1 MKTTVQNLTSPEFYA
16 KHAGLRPASA
26 FGLLIAQVV
35 SGLSAYYGIL
45 AVVGSNWIGQVTGVL
60 IALLCEIVVRVY
72 GSQWFVSRVEKRHG
86 VKAYYIEEDRARLSD
101 GLDRTKLVVFALA
114 AVTTSAFTLLGG
126 YLFLFGRVHIEDR
139 KEIASVM
146 SSELTDAERRTGDVT
161 APLRTLAQRL
171 EKDVAAAE
179 RNVAQMDRNARNAMQ
194 EYGATRRW
202 TAATSEANKWLNK
215 GGRDRALQAL
225 QAQKDRL
232 SSTLEEIAATA
243 KEETVA
249 ARRNAETI
257 VAQNAETRGE
267 QLRNAARNGSF
278 GFVAGLAAQVLA
290 FYLLWVLACIDVGAG
305 TVKKYTRHHL
315 DGRDL
320 LAERWRIWV
329 NRWRIRYAYA
339 NARLAEKP
347 IVYKG
352 RELDTKQVE
361 AFIGIEHLE
370 DDGVAPKK
378 EARVIGF
385 RRRNESATDT
395 EAPATQDEMAAKT
408 PPPAGENPVSNG
420 AQRISPED
428 ALLVAEELEKAR
440 ARLRAYRSKL
450 SRGEGNAATNQ
461 RGVARWESTVAELE
475 TRLQEIQ

>member
-1 MKTTVQNLTSPEFYA
+1 MKATVHNLTSPEFYA

-45 AVVGSNWIGQVTGVL
+45 AVVGPNWIGQATGVL

-86 VKAYYIEEDRARLSD
+86 VKAYYIEEDRAQLSE

-114 AVTTSAFTLLGG
+114 AVTTSAFTLFGG

-146 SSELTDAERRTGDVT
+146 SSELTAAERRADDGT

-179 RNVAQMDRNARNAMQ
+179 RNVAQSDRNARNAMQ
-194 EYGATRRW
+194 EYAATRRW

-215 GGRDRALQAL
+215 GARDRALQAL

-232 SSTLEEIAATA
+232 SRTLEEIAATS

-249 ARRNAETI
+249 ARRNAKAI
-257 VAQNAETRGE
+257 VAQNAETRSE

-347 IVYKG
+347 IMYKG

-370 DDGVAPKK
+370 DAPQK

-385 RRRNESATDT
+385 RRRNESETDT
-395 EAPATQDEMAAKT
+395 ETPATPDEMAAKT
-408 PPPAGENPVSNG
+408 PPPAHENPVSNG
-420 AQRISPED
+420 AQRLSPED

-461 RGVARWESTVAELE
+461 RGVARWETTVSELE
-475 TRLQEIQ
+475 SRLQDIQ